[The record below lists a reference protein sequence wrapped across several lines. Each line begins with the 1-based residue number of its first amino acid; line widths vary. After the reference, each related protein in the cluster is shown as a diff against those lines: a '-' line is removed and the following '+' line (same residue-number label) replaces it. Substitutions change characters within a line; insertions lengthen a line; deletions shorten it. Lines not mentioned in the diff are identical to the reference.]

1 MNLLIVTPVLGA
13 LTETF
18 ITNHILNLPNTKTF
32 VITSR
37 IDNPLPNIKV
47 LGIPLKYGPA
57 TFDQNTK
64 NLVANFISE
73 NKITHILIEFANY
86 GSEIIELNFTDHKLP
101 IFVHFH
107 GYDAS
112 QAISNNILV
121 EYYKIL
127 PKYVNGFITV
137 SYAMTKRLIEIG
149 LPPEKFN
156 VNTYGT
162 PFVDVIKSNPD
173 DKIRLLFVGRL
184 VNKKNPLVLLQAV
197 HKLLEK
203 NSNIIFNIIGD
214 GPLKPLLE
222 NYIYTNK
229 LESNI
234 FLLGSQPHSTVNE
247 YFSNTDIYIQNSCID
262 QQTGDREGTPVSI
275 IEAMSYGL
283 PIISTKHEGI
293 NEIIINFF
301 NGILVDENDLIGF
314 YKYLDILI
322 QDKFLRKYLGQNAK
336 TIHNT
341 RFNSDFTNK
350 KLVNILMTSN
360 TEKINKPF
368 FSICI
373 PTYNRASYLRDAIK
387 SVFLQNFDD
396 YEIIVVDDGSTDKT
410 REIISSFPDKRLKYI
425 YKNHTNA
432 PDTRNIAIQNAKG
445 DYLVW
450 LDSDDILLPNTLV
463 NYYKNLA
470 LNPNINLIYGDLIV
484 TDSNLLPQKELN
496 YIDWSNKNNLLLS
509 NLFNGNYIPNPAVCI
524 HKDVYDAFGGYNIA
538 FTRAHDYE
546 FWTRIAKFVKIKKI
560 NHKTCLWRWHS
571 NNLSAET
578 KQIDTSFEAKIVHNM
593 LENYSLEELFIDLDW
608 KNKSDALTQAYLAI
622 TKRFIILKDYNN
634 ALKYAQKAYE
644 ISPIEN
650 IKKLIENIK
659 SVDIL

>member
-1 MNLLIVTPVLGA
+1 MNLLVVTPVLGA

-32 VITSR
+32 VITST

-47 LGIPLKYGPA
+47 LVIPLKYGPA

-64 NLVANFISE
+64 NLVSNFIAE
-73 NKITHILIEFANY
+73 NNITHILIEFATY
-86 GSEIIELNFTDHKLP
+86 GSEIIELNYTDHKLP
-101 IFVHFH
+101 IYVHFH

-112 QAISNNILV
+112 QAISNKTLI

-137 SYAMTKRLIEIG
+137 SYTMTKRLIEIG
-149 LPPEKFN
+149 LPPEKFY

-162 PFVDVIKSNPD
+162 PFIDVIKSNSD
-173 DKIRLLFVGRL
+173 DKMRLLFVGRL
-184 VNKKNPLVLLQAV
+184 VNKKNPLVIIQAV
-197 HKLLEK
+197 QKLLEK

-214 GPLKPLLE
+214 GPLKHLLVE
-222 NYIYTNK
+222 YIKSNNLDK
-229 LESNI
+229 NI
-234 FLLGSQPHSTVNE
+234 FLLGSQPHNIVNE
-247 YFSNTDIYIQNSCID
+247 YFSNSDIYVQNSIID
-262 QQTGDREGTPVSI
+262 YQTGDREGTPVAI
-275 IEAMSYGL
+275 IEAMSHGL

-301 NGILVDENDLIGF
+301 NGILVDENDILGF
-314 YKYLDILI
+314 YKYLDILL
-322 QDKFLRKYLGQNAK
+322 QDGHLRNYLGKNAK
-336 TIHNT
+336 IIHNT
-341 RFNSDFTNK
+341 RFNSEFTNK
-350 KLVNILMTSN
+350 KLFNLLSSTIN
-360 TEKINKPF
+360 DNNKPF

-410 REIISSFPDKRLKYI
+410 KEVISNFPDKRLKYI

-432 PDTRNIAIQNAKG
+432 PDTRNIAIHNANG

-463 NYYKNLA
+463 NYYKNLV

-524 HKDVYDAFGGYNIA
+524 HKDVYDAFGGYNVE

-578 KQIDTSFEAKIVHNM
+578 KQIDTSFEAKIVQNM

-608 KNKSDALTQAYLAI
+608 GNKSEALTQAYLSI

-634 ALKYAQKAYE
+634 AFKYAQKAYE